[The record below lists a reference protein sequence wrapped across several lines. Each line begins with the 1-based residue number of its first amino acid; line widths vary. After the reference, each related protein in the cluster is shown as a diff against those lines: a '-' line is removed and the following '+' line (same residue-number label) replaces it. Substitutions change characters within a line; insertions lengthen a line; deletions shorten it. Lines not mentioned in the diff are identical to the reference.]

1 MNHRTLLVLAAL
13 LALAL
18 ALGGCASSPAA
29 AQPDDILSSALD
41 FSALDQETLAGS
53 LREIGQTVTDPES
66 GVTVHISQTLGNSML
81 LYVSF
86 TAAFPQGTDVDA
98 LAAPEVLLTEGAV
111 TDPAEAKAMGYLS
124 QTSNGESAEANT
136 ISCLVSF
143 GFDREVFQGQEVS
156 LVITGFPGAEGIG
169 GVDTN
174 LIFTWTP
181 DNQGPIR
188 YVDLVNEE
196 GKMVGTANFSSFA
209 VNATLWEQPDRSDDP
224 QTLIRS
230 IQLLDRQDTPIQV
243 NASSGGGGSSAQKQF
258 RTLVDVDQVSAIQAG
273 PYTVSLTH

>member
-1 MNHRTLLVLAAL
+1 MNHRILFVPAAL

-18 ALGGCASSPAA
+18 ALGGCSSSPAA
-29 AQPDDILSSALD
+29 AQPDDMLSSALD
-41 FSALDQETLAGS
+41 FSALDQETLDGS

-66 GVTVHISQTLGNSML
+66 GVSVHINQTLGNSMI

-86 TAAFPQGTDVDA
+86 TAAFPEGTDAED
-98 LAAPEVLLTEGAV
+98 LAAPEVLLAEGAV

-124 QTSNGESAEANT
+124 QTSSQETGEDGT
-136 ISCLVSF
+136 FSCLVSF
-143 GFDREVFQGQEVS
+143 GFDRAVFQGQEVS
-156 LVITGFPGAEGIG
+156 LVITGFPAAEGNG

-181 DNQGPIR
+181 DNQGPIQ
-188 YVDLVNEE
+188 YVDLINEE

-209 VNATLWEQPDRSDDP
+209 VNVTLWEQSGSPEDS
-224 QTLIRS
+224 QTFIQS
-230 IQLLDRQDTPIQV
+230 IQLLDQEGSPIQV

-258 RTLVDVDQVSAIQAG
+258 RTLVDADQVSAIQAG
-273 PYTVSLTH
+273 PYTVPLTH

>member
-1 MNHRTLLVLAAL
+1 MNHRTLFLPAAL

-18 ALGGCASSPAA
+18 ALSGCTSSPAA
-29 AQPDDILSSALD
+29 AQPDEILSSALD
-41 FSALDQETLAGS
+41 LSALDQETLSGS

-66 GVTVHISQTLGNSML
+66 GVGLHISQTLGNSML

-86 TAAFPQGTDVDA
+86 TAEFPEGTDVES
-98 LAAPEVLLTEGAV
+98 LAAPEVLLMEGAV
-111 TDPAEAKAMGYLS
+111 TDPAEAKTMGYLS
-124 QTSNGESAEANT
+124 WTSSEESAEANT
-136 ISCLVSF
+136 LSCLVSF
-143 GFDREVFQGQEVS
+143 AFDREVFQGQEVS
-156 LVITGFPGAEGIG
+156 LVITGFPTVEGNG

-181 DNQGPIR
+181 DNQGPIQ

-209 VNATLWEQPDRSDDP
+209 VNVTLWDQSDRSDDP
-224 QTLIRS
+224 QTFIRS
-230 IQLLDRQDTPIQV
+230 IQLLDQEGNPIQV

-273 PYTVSLTH
+273 PYTVSLSQ

>member
-1 MNHRTLLVLAAL
+1 MNHRTLFLPAAL

-18 ALGGCASSPAA
+18 ALSGCTSSPAA
-29 AQPDDILSSALD
+29 AQPDEILSSALD
-41 FSALDQETLAGS
+41 LSALDQETLSGS

-66 GVTVHISQTLGNSML
+66 GVSVHISQTLGNSML

-86 TAAFPQGTDVDA
+86 TAAFPEGTDVEA
-98 LAAPEVLLTEGAV
+98 LAAPEVLLMEGAV
-111 TDPAEAKAMGYLS
+111 TDPAEARTMGYLS
-124 QTSNGESAEANT
+124 WTSSEESAEANT
-136 ISCLVSF
+136 LSCLVSF
-143 GFDREVFQGQEVS
+143 AFDREVFQGQEVS
-156 LVITGFPGAEGIG
+156 LVITGFPAGEGSS

-181 DNQGPIR
+181 DNQGPIQ

-209 VNATLWEQPDRSDDP
+209 VNVTLWDQSDRSDDP
-224 QTLIRS
+224 QTFIRS
-230 IQLLDRQDTPIQV
+230 IQLLDQEGNPIQV

-273 PYTVSLTH
+273 PYTVSLSQ

>member
-1 MNHRTLLVLAAL
+1 MNHRTLFLPAAL

-18 ALGGCASSPAA
+18 ALSGCTSSPAA
-29 AQPDDILSSALD
+29 TQPDEILSSALD
-41 FSALDQETLAGS
+41 LSALDQETLSGS

-66 GVTVHISQTLGNSML
+66 EVSLHISQTLGNSML

-86 TAAFPQGTDVDA
+86 TAAFPEGTDVEA
-98 LAAPEVLLTEGAV
+98 LAAPEVQLIEGAV

-124 QTSNGESAEANT
+124 RTSSEESAEANT
-136 ISCLVSF
+136 LSCLVSF

-156 LVITGFPGAEGIG
+156 LVITGFPAGEGSG
-169 GVDTN
+169 SVDTN

-181 DNQGPIR
+181 DNQGPIQ

-209 VNATLWEQPDRSDDP
+209 VNVTLWDQSDRSDDP
-224 QTLIRS
+224 QTFIRS
-230 IQLLDRQDTPIQV
+230 IQLLDQHGTPIET

-273 PYTVSLTH
+273 PYTISLSQ

>member
-1 MNHRTLLVLAAL
+1 MNHRILFVPAAL

-18 ALGGCASSPAA
+18 ALGGCTSSPAA
-29 AQPDDILSSALD
+29 AQPDDILTSALD

-66 GVTVHISQTLGNSML
+66 GVSVHINQTLGNSMI

-86 TAAFPQGTDVDA
+86 TAEFPEGTNTEA
-98 LAAPEVLLTEGAV
+98 LAAPEVLLAEGAV

-124 QTSNGESAEANT
+124 QTSSQETAEDGT
-136 ISCLVSF
+136 FSCLVSF
-143 GFDREVFQGQEVS
+143 GFDRAVFQGQEVS
-156 LVITGFPGAEGIG
+156 LVITGFPSTEESG

-181 DNQGPIR
+181 DNQGPIQ

-209 VNATLWEQPDRSDDP
+209 VNVTLWDQSDRSDDP
-224 QTLIRS
+224 QTFIRS
-230 IQLLDRQDTPIQV
+230 IQLLDQQDTPMET

-258 RTLVDVDQVSAIQAG
+258 RTLVDVNQVSAIQAG